1 MATLRGIIAMI
12 VFFMISTYLPIFT
25 DEYLARFQLIDLSA
39 LPVFGQVLIGLL
51 FYELVLYFYHRAM
64 HASNFLWRIFHQM
77 HHSSER
83 LDIPSTFYFS
93 PMDMI
98 GFTILGSLV
107 FALIMGLSAQAIT
120 IVILS
125 LNFLAMFQHANI
137 ATPVWI
143 GYFIQRPE
151 QHSIHHE
158 RGVHKYNYSDF
169 PVYDLIFGTFANP
182 HDFQR
187 ETGFYDGGSNRIVD
201 MMLFR
206 DLNNKKSA

>member
-1 MATLRGIIAMI
+1 
-12 VFFMISTYLPIFT
+12 
-25 DEYLARFQLIDLSA
+25 
-39 LPVFGQVLIGLL
+39 
-51 FYELVLYFYHRAM
+51 
-64 HASNFLWRIFHQM
+64 
-77 HHSSER
+77 
-83 LDIPSTFYFS
+83 
-93 PMDMI
+93 MI

-107 FALIMGLSAQAIT
+107 FALIMGLSAKAIT

-137 ATPVWI
+137 ATPVWM

-182 HDFQR
+182 NDFQR
-187 ETGFYDGGSNRIVD
+187 KTGFYDGGSNKIID
-201 MMLFR
+201 MILFK
-206 DLNNKKSA
+206 DLNDKKSA